1 MFHHLHD
8 EKRHIKSQG
17 SINADN
23 LHRLLENLNKKKIL
37 NPAEFIDRVNNQKLK
52 KDEICLSFDDGLKS
66 QFEIA
71 APVLD
76 HHKIKAFFFIYTKF
90 NSKRLNI
97 EVLRYFREKYF
108 INIENYY
115 LNFFKIFENLSG
127 QKKNDLIK
135 KNKTHIK
142 EFSRKFK
149 FYTINDILYR
159 KIRDSDQTF
168 NGFIE
173 TNKILFK
180 QKKFVYKKFINKLYM
195 NKKNLLSLNN
205 SGHNIGLHSHT
216 HPTNFKDLNF
226 KEQFY
231 EFSKNKVILEK
242 ITKKKVN
249 SASYP
254 CGSFNKNTKTIL
266 KKLNIDISFT
276 QIQNKNYS
284 KNNINKYEIPRIDH
298 TYLKDLTI

>member
-108 INIENYY
+108 VNIENYY
-115 LNFFKIFENLSG
+115 LNFFKIFEDLSG
-127 QKKNDLIK
+127 QKKRELIK

-142 EFSRKFK
+142 EFSKKFK
-149 FYTINDILYR
+149 FYTIDDILYR
-159 KIRDSDQTF
+159 KIRDNELTHDK
-168 NGFIE
+168 FIE

-180 QKKFVYKKFINKLYM
+180 KKKFIYNKSINKLFM
-195 NKKNLLSLNN
+195 DKKNLLSL
-205 SGHNIGLHSHT
+205 SDSDHTLGLHSHT
-216 HPTNFKDLNF
+216 HPTNFKDLNY
-226 KEQFY
+226 KEQFV
-231 EFSKNKVILEK
+231 EFSKNKVIMEK
-242 ITKKKVN
+242 IIKKKIN

-254 CGSFNKNTKTIL
+254 CGSFNKNTKDIL
-266 KKLNIDISFT
+266 KRLNIDIAFI
-276 QIQNKNYS
+276 QIQNKNFS
-284 KNNINKYEIPRIDH
+284 IKNINKYEIPRIDH